1 MKKHFILCVRNVG
14 YEASLDIRKVYEAL
28 SDKEAERHHQVRI
41 IDESG
46 EDYLYPAQYFAP
58 IRLPVETKT
67 KLELMHA

>member
-1 MKKHFILCVRNVG
+1 MKKHFIICVRNVG